1 MSCKGKKVVDIINCF
16 AVVSDQDGGSVNP
29 LWVAVVL
36 GVIGGWDCSTLSS
49 NELQALPKPKL
60 QANPPN
66 CLTTSNIKAEMYA
79 RTFGDLGGGGLQ
91 NPFRVRS
98 AGVYKYILSPPQI

>member
-1 MSCKGKKVVDIINCF
+1 M
-16 AVVSDQDGGSVNP
+16 NP
-29 LWVAVVL
+29 LWVVVVL
-36 GVIGGWDCSTLSS
+36 AYEWGGDCSTLSF
-49 NELQALPKPKL
+49 NTLQTLPKPKL

-79 RTFGDLGGGGLQ
+79 RTFGDVGGGGLQ

-98 AGVYKYILSPPQI
+98 AGVYKYILSPPQT